1 MYHPNFF
8 YNSQQQYF
16 EGYQESHK
24 SNLEILLE
32 NFNASQTHSHPNYL
46 SNYQSQHFEETQE
59 FYNPNQTYPQPNF
72 LYDHHN
78 QYFEESPESHKSHLE
93 IIMENFNETSL
104 MTRRF
109 VETQNATP
117 TYFEEPQE
125 SYNSNLEA
133 LAEDFN
139 ATQTYHQPNFL
150 YDHHAQH
157 FEESQD
163 YHKSNLEIIM
173 EDFIEAQT
181 LSRLE
186 SMMTKHFEETQNA
199 TLAPFEESQES
210 HNFNFETSMEDSDE
224 MLTHSRLEAM
234 MENFVETQ
242 TVQNQEFIKQS
253 IQNNETLRQ
262 LTTMVESLAT
272 HNMALDTQIVQLEQK
287 PLGDLLEEYIGTT
300 ISEEQIEMPEES
312 NNEIEESDYEI
323 EESDNVVE
331 EISSEKRVEIE
342 KNPPTLSEREVV
354 EEVERETPIVIP
366 LPYTP
371 PISFPHSFVEA
382 KVDSKSIMY
391 VKILE
396 NIHTNAPLFEVLH
409 KKRNLDDMKL
419 RISLVIR
426 G

>member
-8 YNSQQQYF
+8 YNPHSQYF
-16 EGYQESHK
+16 EESPGSYK
-24 SNLEILLE
+24 SDLEILLE

-59 FYNPNQTYPQPNF
+59 FYPNQTYPQPNF
-72 LYDHHN
+72 LHNHHN
-78 QYFEESPESHKSHLE
+78 QYFEESPESHKSDLE
-93 IIMENFNETSL
+93 TIMENFNETSM

-109 VETQNATP
+109 METQNATL

-125 SYNSNLEA
+125 SYNSNLEV
-133 LAEDFN
+133 EDFN

-163 YHKSNLEIIM
+163 YHKSNLEILM
-173 EDFIEAQT
+173 EEFIEAQN
-181 LSRLE
+181 LSRVE
-186 SMMTKHFEETQNA
+186 SMMTKHLEETQNA

-210 HNFNFETSMEDSDE
+210 HNFNFEISMEDSDE

-253 IQNNETLRQ
+253 LQNIETLRQ

-272 HNMALDTQIVQLEQK
+272 HNMTLETQISQLEQK
-287 PLGDLLEEYIGTT
+287 SLGHLLEEYMETT
-300 ISEEQIEMPEES
+300 ISEEQIEIPEETDY
-312 NNEIEESDYEI
+312 EIEESDYEI

-331 EISSEKRVEIE
+331 ESSSEKRVEIE
-342 KNPPTLSEREVV
+342 KNPPTPSEREVV
-354 EEVERETPIVIP
+354 EEVERKTPIVIP

-371 PISFPHSFVEA
+371 PISFPQSFVEA

-396 NIHTNAPLFEVLH
+396 NIHT
-409 KKRNLDDMKL
+409 
-419 RISLVIR
+419 
-426 G
+426 

>member
-16 EGYQESHK
+16 EESPGSYK

-72 LYDHHN
+72 LYDHDN
-78 QYFEESPESHKSHLE
+78 QYFEESPESHKSDLE
-93 IIMENFNETSL
+93 TIMENFNETSM

-109 VETQNATP
+109 METQNATL

-125 SYNSNLEA
+125 SYNSNLE
-133 LAEDFN
+133 AEDFN

-157 FEESQD
+157 FEESKD
-163 YHKSNLEIIM
+163 YPKSNLEIIM

-199 TLAPFEESQES
+199 TLTPFEEPQES

-224 MLTHSRLEAM
+224 TLTHSRLEAM
-234 MENFVETQ
+234 MEHFVETQ

-253 IQNNETLRQ
+253 LQNNETLRQ

-272 HNMALDTQIVQLEQK
+272 HNMALETQISQLEQK
-287 PLGDLLEEYIGTT
+287 SLGHLLEEYKETT
-300 ISEEQIEMPEES
+300 ISEEQIEIPKES
-312 NNEIEESDYEI
+312 DNEIEESDYEI
-323 EESDNVVE
+323 EKSDNVIE
-331 EISSEKRVEIE
+331 EISSEKRVENE
-342 KNPPTLSEREVV
+342 KNPPTPSEREVV
-354 EEVERETPIVIP
+354 KEVERKTPIVIP

-371 PISFPHSFVEA
+371 LIPLPQRFMEA
-382 KVDSKSIMY
+382 K
-391 VKILE
+391 L
-396 NIHTNAPLFEVLH
+396 
-409 KKRNLDDMKL
+409 
-419 RISLVIR
+419 
-426 G
+426 